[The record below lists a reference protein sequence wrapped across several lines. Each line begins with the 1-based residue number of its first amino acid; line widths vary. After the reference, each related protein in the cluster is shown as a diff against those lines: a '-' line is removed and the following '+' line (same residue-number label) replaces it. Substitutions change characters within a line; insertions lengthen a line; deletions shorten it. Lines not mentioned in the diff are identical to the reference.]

1 MLGEARI
8 SRKQE
13 SPAQS
18 GAKCVQTFRIR
29 LARAAC
35 KGPQGHTSRSGNAG
49 AKYLAARKVGHWRFR
64 SIDDAVDGEPTIA
77 AVRKAG
83 YVSLVAVLCVVSLV
97 GCGSDQPPAPP
108 ASPTPAPVVV
118 TDLPATVDAVVGQKT
133 EVVLP
138 ENVSTG
144 YTWSTVPPLVKPGS
158 APVVAVG
165 ESTYSPGEA
174 LPGAPG
180 ESHTTIIAQTPG
192 TAVVVFR
199 LSPPNQQP
207 DLKNIKRLTVVVR

>member
-1 MLGEARI
+1 MARSA
-8 SRKQE
+8 SRPFEFASLAQ
-13 SPAQS
+13 PA
-18 GAKCVQTFRIR
+18 KDH
-29 LARAAC
+29 RAIPPAN
-35 KGPQGHTSRSGNAG
+35 GNAG

-97 GCGSDQPPAPP
+97 GCGSDQPQRPSVAN
-108 ASPTPAPVVV
+108 SFPVVV

-165 ESTYSPGEA
+165 
-174 LPGAPG
+174 
-180 ESHTTIIAQTPG
+180 
-192 TAVVVFR
+192 
-199 LSPPNQQP
+199 SPPTRLGRP
-207 DLKNIKRLTVVVR
+207 CPERPVSRTRPSSRKRLAPPLWFQAQSA

>member
-1 MLGEARI
+1 M
-8 SRKQE
+8 
-13 SPAQS
+13 
-18 GAKCVQTFRIR
+18 
-29 LARAAC
+29 
-35 KGPQGHTSRSGNAG
+35 
-49 AKYLAARKVGHWRFR
+49 GHWRFR

-83 YVSLVAVLCVVSLV
+83 YVSLLVALCALSIAGCSSEQPAAPSVSPTSTAQVVSE
-97 GCGSDQPPAPP
+97 
-108 ASPTPAPVVV
+108 
-118 TDLPATVDAVVGQKT
+118 LPATTEVVVGQQV

-144 YTWSTVPPLVKPGS
+144 YSWSTVPPLVKPGS
-158 APVVAVG
+158 PSVVTVG
-165 ESTYSPGEA
+165 PSTYIPGAE

-180 ESHTTIIAQTPG
+180 ESHTTVTAQTPG

-207 DLKNIKRLTVVVR
+207 ELKNVKRLTVVVR

>member
-1 MLGEARI
+1 M
-8 SRKQE
+8 
-13 SPAQS
+13 
-18 GAKCVQTFRIR
+18 
-29 LARAAC
+29 
-35 KGPQGHTSRSGNAG
+35 
-49 AKYLAARKVGHWRFR
+49 GHWRFR

-97 GCGSDQPPAPP
+97 GCGSDQPQRPSVANSRSRRSDGPARDRGCRRWAEDRGSTAGERLNRLHLVNGP
-108 ASPTPAPVVV
+108 ASGEAW
-118 TDLPATVDAVVGQKT
+118 VGA
-133 EVVLP
+133 
-138 ENVSTG
+138 G
-144 YTWSTVPPLVKPGS
+144 CCC
-158 APVVAVG
+158 G